1 MNNVIKNRGFTLPEL
16 IIAISIALII
26 MLILLLSINKM
37 IFIMRKLSSKYYV
50 ASTTKNI
57 LNKLSNEIIKNSNFN
72 SSQSAIFKISN
83 NEIGFTTNKINQIS
97 SSPPSVNVETYYNYL
112 IIERNL
118 LRNKGQV
125 RDYLFRVRKILYTDS
140 NSNLVL
146 DSGDTRIE
154 NSVNL
159 GIMENVLNSELYFEN
174 KNANLVRISIKT
186 DFLFRNQRSRLI
198 FYLDVPINSK

>member
-1 MNNVIKNRGFTLPEL
+1 MDNVIKNRGFTLPEL

-140 NSNLVL
+140 NRNLVL
-146 DSGDTRIE
+146 DPGDTRIE
-154 NSVNL
+154 NTVNL
-159 GIMENVLNSELYFEN
+159 GIIENVLNSELYFEN
-174 KNANLVRISIKT
+174 KNANLIRLSIKT

-198 FYLDVPINSK
+198 FYLDVPVNSK

>member
-1 MNNVIKNRGFTLPEL
+1 MDNVIKNRGFTLPEL

-83 NEIGFTTNKINQIS
+83 NEIGFTTNKTNQIS

-125 RDYLFRVRKILYTDS
+125 RDYLFKVRKILYTDS